1 MKDRKNSRGARLAS
15 ITGTTAVT
23 VVLLLLILGGWVG
36 SPTSTHPVSATPFAS
51 DGSASASPRAAMA
64 AGPPSETIGSG
75 PTVASDPAFFDP
87 LGVAL
92 RANADGGMVP
102 TLAKLPLST
111 VHTFLSVNADPS
123 ATEFQVLSAD
133 LSAYATSSGL
143 QLAFNWG
150 SLLAAA
156 VGGCVGGAIIG
167 GLIGA
172 AAGGIGALPG
182 AGIGCVAGAAAGAL
196 GDTIG
201 ELWSTIPINKEALQ
215 VGDAEA
221 GNNLRLVNGQA
232 QAIEALLPA
241 TSYFWYRLADVA
253 AMQQI
258 GNSTWNAS
266 LDLEQSTMIP
276 QLGTATTALIAEAN
290 DVFVQWQELLS
301 ANGETLSAPAGTV
314 PTGVAVITVNTGS
327 AWVFNGSTVAWQYA
341 CNSVGCAAC
350 PSGSPATFTYGAGDA
365 RVSSTPSS
373 CATRGSSSAGYWAT
387 YPVSGSGVLSSWTPN
402 SPGTAEFNT
411 VGWTSGVP
419 FCLTGTCTYTTQ
431 FQVNGWEVS
440 DSYTG
445 GTIGDDPP
453 YYLDLLPNVT
463 GVFNDIAGI
472 EVNAIA
478 SGQVYWNYLRA
489 LGYTNPAQIPAKFQ
503 ILPPAETM
511 PPTMCIDNVS
521 IYGGTGYNGAC
532 LNLNYTELNSLY
544 LAWMASLA
552 HFFNSTTYQNGPSPC
567 SSAGNCTSWGNLNEY
582 GRGSVYV
589 PGAASSTGHTEVF
602 GNVSTWNVTDSQLLF
617 FPEIVSDS
625 IPVGQVWEVPSN
637 GPLEVYVV
645 QAGELLSLTGNGT
658 AVAQVAGNSGLVPAA
673 NSTAGDALYL
683 QSCDDN
689 GTNASACDVSPYMV
703 NITIVQL
710 LCSLNSSTCPSPPST
725 GGGLTLGGIGCDFL
739 GLFGL
744 PCTGIFATI
753 GEILLLVVA
762 VVVVGLIL
770 YILYRVA
777 SAGGGRSR
785 GAVGPLF
792 VHPRTRG
799 GRRRFRG
806 RGGSSRGAMQAHHA
820 VVLGLG
826 VVFAGAGIYAFYLSE
841 ETLTGTS
848 LGLFILG
855 ALFVF
860 GSLTFALLE
869 DR

>member
-1 MKDRKNSRGARLAS
+1 MFEEKDRTRVRHGSF
-15 ITGTTAVT
+15 TGVAAVSA
-23 VVLLLLILGGWVG
+23 VLLLLFVGGLAA
-36 SPTSTHPVSATPFAS
+36 SATPLDRMGAVSASRGNTTPAVGSAVGS
-51 DGSASASPRAAMA
+51 DGLS
-64 AGPPSETIGSG
+64 GVGNGSG
-75 PTVASDPAFFDP
+75 ATVSSDPTYFVSLSADLRVNGLAGMIVP
-87 LGVAL
+87 LGE
-92 RANADGGMVP
+92 
-102 TLAKLPLST
+102 LPLST
-111 VHTFLSVNADPS
+111 VRAFLSVNGDPS
-123 ATEFQVLSAD
+123 ATEYDILTAD
-133 LSAYATSSGL
+133 RTAFETSSGL
-143 QLAFNWG
+143 HLDFNWG

-196 GDTIG
+196 GDTIAQ
-201 ELWSTIPINKEALQ
+201 LWSTIPINRQALQ

-350 PSGSPATFTYGAGDA
+350 PSGSPATFAYGAGDA

-419 FCLTGTCTYTTQ
+419 FCLTGSCTYTTQ

-589 PGAASSTGHTEVF
+589 PGATSSTGHTEVF

-617 FPEIVSDS
+617 FPEIVPES
-625 IPVGQVWEVPSN
+625 IPVGQVWEVPLN

-658 AVAQVAGNSGLVPAA
+658 AVAQVAGNSKLVPAA

-689 GTNASACDVSPYMV
+689 GTNASACDVSPYTV

-725 GGGLTLGGIGCDFL
+725 GGGLTIGGIGCDFL
-739 GLFGL
+739 SLFGL

-762 VVVVGLIL
+762 IVVVGLIL
-770 YILYRVA
+770 YLLYRVA

-860 GSLTFALLE
+860 GSLTFAFLE

>member
-1 MKDRKNSRGARLAS
+1 M
-15 ITGTTAVT
+15 
-23 VVLLLLILGGWVG
+23 
-36 SPTSTHPVSATPFAS
+36 VSA
-51 DGSASASPRAAMA
+51 
-64 AGPPSETIGSG
+64 
-75 PTVASDPAFFDP
+75 
-87 LGVAL
+87 LGQ
-92 RANADGGMVP
+92 
-102 TLAKLPLST
+102 LPLST
-111 VHTFLSVNADPS
+111 VRTFLSVNADPS
-123 ATEFQVLSAD
+123 ATEDQVLSAD

-201 ELWSTIPINKEALQ
+201 QLWSTIPINKEALQ

-266 LDLEQSTMIP
+266 LDLEQSTLLP
-276 QLGTATTALIAEAN
+276 QLGTATTALISEAN
-290 DVFVQWQELLS
+290 DVFGQWQNLLS
-301 ANGETLSAPAGTV
+301 ANGQILSAPAGTV

-327 AWVFNGSTVAWQYA
+327 AWVFNGSTIAWQYA
-341 CNSVGCAAC
+341 CNAVGCAAC
-350 PSGSPATFTYGAGDA
+350 PSGSPAAFTYGAGDA

-373 CATRGSSSAGYWAT
+373 CATRGSASAGYWAT

-431 FQVNGWEVS
+431 FQVSGWEVT

-445 GTIGDDPP
+445 GTIGDNPP
-453 YYLDLLPNVT
+453 YYFDLLPNVT
-463 GVFNDIAGI
+463 GVFDDIAGI
-472 EVNAIA
+472 EVNAIG
-478 SGQVYWNYLRA
+478 SGQVYWNYLRT
-489 LGYTNPAQIPAKFQ
+489 LGYTDPAQIPAKFQ

-544 LAWMASLA
+544 LAWLASLA
-552 HFFNSTTYQNGPSPC
+552 HFFNSTTYQKGPSPC

-582 GRGSVYV
+582 GRGSVYI
-589 PGAASSTGHTEVF
+589 PGAVSSTGHAEIL
-602 GNVSTWNVTDSQLLF
+602 GNVSTWNVSDSELLF
-617 FPEIVSDS
+617 FPEIVPES

-658 AVAQVAGNSGLVPAA
+658 AVAQIAGGSRLIPAA

-683 QSCDDN
+683 QSCTYN
-689 GTNASACDVSPYMV
+689 GANASACDVSPYTV
-703 NITIVQL
+703 NVTIVQL
-710 LCSLNSSTCPSPPST
+710 LCSLNSTACPSPPSS

-739 GLFGL
+739 SLFGL

-762 VVVVGLIL
+762 IVVVGLIL

-777 SAGGGRSR
+777 SAGGGGRSR
-785 GAVGPLF
+785 GVAGPLF
-792 VHPRTRG
+792 THPRVKPAH
-799 GRRRFRG
+799 RRFRG
-806 RGGSSRGAMQAHHA
+806 QGGSSRGAMQAHHA

-826 VVFAGAGIYAFYLSE
+826 VLFAGAGVYAFYLSE

-848 LGLFILG
+848 LGLFVLG

-860 GSLTFALLE
+860 GSLTFAFLE